1 MGGVGKY
8 AQRPMKQPLDPGKR
22 HAVPLALVP
31 IVRMPIEAGGIKI
44 HDGGDVGDVQPY
56 VNTPWAGSYGARCR
70 FNSGGRRPIFP
81 AMEQFGISD
90 RAAAR
95 IADIIAAEAAGAG
108 ASPALRV
115 AVLAGGC
122 SGFQYRFELDQ
133 APQADDLVIE
143 HGGVRVLVDPASLDL
158 LAGGELDFTDELMG
172 SHFAVR
178 NPNAKSACGCGTSFS
193 VD

>member
-1 MGGVGKY
+1 MFKG
-8 AQRPMKQPLDPGKR
+8 
-22 HAVPLALVP
+22 
-31 IVRMPIEAGGIKI
+31 
-44 HDGGDVGDVQPY
+44 
-56 VNTPWAGSYGARCR
+56 
-70 FNSGGRRPIFP
+70 
-81 AMEQFGISD
+81 MEQFAITE

-95 IADIIAAEAAGAG
+95 IAEIVAAEGRDA
-108 ASPALRV
+108 ALRV

-133 APQADDLVIE
+133 EPQADDLLIE
-143 HGGVRVLVDPASLDL
+143 RAGAKVLVDPSSMDL
-158 LAGGELDFTDELMG
+158 LAGSELDFTDQLMG